1 MAWAHTVTTPERND
15 PEELEDVGASSGYSQ
30 YRTHKYLVPEIV
42 FGVGSLSEVGNVLQ
56 RTGGKRPLVVTDP
69 GVRAAGWV
77 DKALPYL
84 RESGFEVKIW
94 DGLTSNPKDF
104 EVQQGFEKFREF
116 GNDVL
121 VALGGGSCIDAA
133 KGIAILSSN
142 KGRILDYEGVDQVSI
157 PLPPMVMI
165 PTTGGSGADVSQ
177 FCVITDTLRHSK
189 VTIGGC
195 ALVPDVSITDPY
207 LLTSMPAEL
216 SAYTAIDALSHAIEA
231 YVSKGADFLS
241 DAHAVSAMKG
251 ISQHLRSSLERPND
265 PGAREGVARA
275 SLQAGLAF
283 TNALLGATHAISHQI
298 GGFLDVHHGLLNA
311 ILLPHVIRFNAV
323 THPYRYLDVA
333 EALGLAVDLGDPQGT
348 AGKVADMIQGISRE
362 MGIETRLGAVG
373 VRPQDIGQFAENA
386 LRDAYIATNPRGL
399 TKDDVRGICMA
410 AM

>member
-1 MAWAHTVTTPERND
+1 MAWADTVTTPERSHPD
-15 PEELEDVGASSGYSQ
+15 ELEDVGAPAGYSR

-42 FGVGSLSEVGNVLQ
+42 FGVGSLSEVGNVLR

-69 GVRAAGWV
+69 GVRAAGWAER
-77 DKALPYL
+77 ALPYL
-84 RESGFEVKIW
+84 KDSGFEVTIW

-104 EVQQGFEKFREF
+104 EVQQGFERFRES

-142 KGRILDYEGVDQVSI
+142 KGRILDYEGVDRVSM

-165 PTTGGSGADVSQ
+165 PTTGGTGADVSQ
-177 FCVITDTLRHSK
+177 FCVITDTVRHSK

-207 LLTSMPAEL
+207 LLTTMPPEL

-231 YVSKGADFLS
+231 YVSRGADFLS
-241 DAHAVSAMKG
+241 DSHAISAMKG
-251 ISQHLRSSLERPND
+251 VTEHLLLSLDRPND
-265 PGAREGVARA
+265 PEAREGVARA

-298 GGFLDVHHGLLNA
+298 GGFLDAHHGLLNA

-333 EALGLAVDLGDPQGT
+333 EALGLAVDRSDPQG
-348 AGKVADMIQGISRE
+348 AAEEVADMIQELSRE
-362 MGIETRLGAVG
+362 VGIVTGLGAVG
-373 VRPQDIGQFAENA
+373 VQPGDIDQFAENA
-386 LRDAYIATNPRGL
+386 LRDAYIATNPRPL
-399 TKDDVRGICMA
+399 TKDDVRDICMA